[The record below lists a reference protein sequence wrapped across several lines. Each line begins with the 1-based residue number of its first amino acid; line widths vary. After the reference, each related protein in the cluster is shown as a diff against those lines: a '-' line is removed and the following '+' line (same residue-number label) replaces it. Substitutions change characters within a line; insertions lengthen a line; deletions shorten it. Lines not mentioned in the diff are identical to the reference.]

1 MVLRRPGVRLLCL
14 VGRMDRSR
22 LKTILALGGYGLA
35 IAGSQRYPREGQ
47 TWPVIYRISWHALGT
62 SSEFR
67 RHRDLERHCRTARQ
81 APTVTN
87 IANANYPIAAETL
100 ARFLRL
106 QGLANV
112 ISKMQ
117 TLRLL
122 GKRAFPSAY
131 SRYIQWQYR
140 RVSIAERVEAILCSQ
155 DSPSHYDDEF
165 NA

>member
-1 MVLRRPGVRLLCL
+1 FRAPHYPGPQWQ
-14 VGRMDRSR
+14 
-22 LKTILALGGYGLA
+22 K
-35 IAGSQRYPREGQ
+35 
-47 TWPVIYRISWHALGT
+47 
-62 SSEFR
+62 
-67 RHRDLERHCRTARQ
+67 ARQ
-81 APTVTN
+81 ATTVKNITN
-87 IANANYPIAAETL
+87 PNYPIAAETL

-155 DSPSHYDDEF
+155 ESPSHYDDEF
-165 NA
+165 NALQNSYTRWWGDYEYDRHSTWARGFERALKLMAVP